1 MIGFHETAATA
12 AGGKS
17 GDSQGLLCCRLGAQ
31 ESASLSITEKSDTDF
46 CLRQSRIDVINY
58 H

>member
-1 MIGFHETAATA
+1 MIGFHKIAAA

-17 GDSQGLLCCRLGAQ
+17 GDSQRLLCCRLGAQ

-46 CLRQSRIDVINY
+46 VSDRAGLM
-58 H
+58 